1 MAGSGTTA
9 TMDSRALASKLLIN
23 HGRLRDAI
31 NSISASMAR
40 PRIAA
45 VDMIISIKGGRV
57 GESIPRDKQRRHES
71 FINHPTIQPSSFK
84 LLIPICSAIVC
95 ITYEIYYACFSCYRS
110 CTNETST
117 TLFVLIS
124 AVVLRATLLDTLP
137 RFFRLNAVRV
147 AADTMHLRC

>member
-45 VDMIISIKGGRV
+45 VDMIISIKGV
-57 GESIPRDKQRRHES
+57 GLASQFLE
-71 FINHPTIQPSSFK
+71 INKDVMSHLSTIQPSNHPVSNF
-84 LLIPICSAIVC
+84 
-95 ITYEIYYACFSCYRS
+95 
-110 CTNETST
+110 
-117 TLFVLIS
+117 
-124 AVVLRATLLDTLP
+124 
-137 RFFRLNAVRV
+137 
-147 AADTMHLRC
+147 